1 MLQRVFRFVSHASVS
16 ATPAAIT
23 RQHLQLPAVAAADTP
38 PTVKQSVSPTG
49 TASTGDDRRIGTDD
63 DADVDDEDDVFVIS
77 ASMFN
82 NKTVA
87 ATAAGGVA
95 AAAAT
100 NAPAAADAPFHP
112 FQMLAPPKPVNR
124 QPKQTPI
131 TDDFEIT
138 TTVLGQGIN
147 GKVVKCTNRKT
158 GQMFA
163 LKVLNDNSKA
173 RREVDLHWRAS
184 GCRHIVQIVAVYE
197 NTYGEHKCLLVVM
210 EW

>member
-1 MLQRVFRFVSHASVS
+1 ML
-16 ATPAAIT
+16 
-23 RQHLQLPAVAAADTP
+23 
-38 PTVKQSVSPTG
+38 
-49 TASTGDDRRIGTDD
+49 
-63 DADVDDEDDVFVIS
+63 FVIS
-77 ASMFN
+77 TDMFN

-87 ATAAGGVA
+87 AGGVA
-95 AAAAT
+95 AAADVT
-100 NAPAAADAPFHP
+100 APAGVEVPQPQPFHP
-112 FQMLAPPKPVNR
+112 FQMLAPKPVNR

-147 GKVVKCTNRKT
+147 GKVVKCTNRQS